1 MTLREQGVPGE
12 HEEATGEEGE
22 RPAGGQQGAD
32 REHQEESCFFLQILF
47 TRLFLLFPRKAA
59 DTKDVIEVRSREFD
73 AMMEKTVCEAI

>member
-1 MTLREQGVPGE
+1 MKIREQGVPGE

-22 RPAGGQQGAD
+22 RPARGQQGAD
-32 REHQEESCFFLQILF
+32 REHQKESWFFSKF
-47 TRLFLLFPRKAA
+47 SSDYFFPRKAA

>member
-32 REHQEESCFFLQILF
+32 REHQEESCFKFSSPDYF
-47 TRLFLLFPRKAA
+47 FFPRKAA

>member
-1 MTLREQGVPGE
+1 MTFCGDQGVPGE
-12 HEEATGEEGE
+12 HEEAAREEGE

-32 REHQEESCFFLQILF
+32 REHQEESCFFSKF
-47 TRLFLLFPRKAA
+47 SAPDYFFFPRKAA

>member
-12 HEEATGEEGE
+12 HEEAAREEGE
-22 RPAGGQQGAD
+22 RPARGQQGAD
-32 REHQEESCFFLQILF
+32 REHQEESCFFSPKF
-47 TRLFLLFPRKAA
+47 SSTDYFFFPRKAA

>member
-1 MTLREQGVPGE
+1 MTICEQGVPGE

-22 RPAGGQQGAD
+22 RPARGQQGAD
-32 REHQEESCFFLQILF
+32 REHQEESCFFSNSLHQVIPF
-47 TRLFLLFPRKAA
+47 FPRKAA

>member
-1 MTLREQGVPGE
+1 MTICEQGVPGE

-32 REHQEESCFFLQILF
+32 REHQEESCFFPNSLHQTISF
-47 TRLFLLFPRKAA
+47 FPRKAA

>member
-1 MTLREQGVPGE
+1 MTIREQGVPGE

-22 RPAGGQQGAD
+22 RPAWGQQGAD
-32 REHQEESCFFLQILF
+32 REHQEESWFFLNSLHQTIF
-47 TRLFLLFPRKAA
+47 FPRKAA